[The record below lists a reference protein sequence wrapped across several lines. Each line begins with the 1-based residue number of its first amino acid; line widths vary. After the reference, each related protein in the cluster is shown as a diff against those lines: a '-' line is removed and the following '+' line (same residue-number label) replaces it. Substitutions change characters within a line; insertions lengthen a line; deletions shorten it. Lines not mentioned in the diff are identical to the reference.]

1 MGGTG
6 GGLINSPT
14 SGKTTHATRKKCE
27 SLVPTHFTTSNFV
40 DAVEVLVAS
49 GDDEEEEALA
59 TEEEEVT

>member
-1 MGGTG
+1 MGLG
-6 GGLINSPT
+6 GAYKFSHFRQNYSR
-14 SGKTTHATRKKCE
+14 ATRKKCE

-49 GDDEEEEALA
+49 DDDEEEEALA